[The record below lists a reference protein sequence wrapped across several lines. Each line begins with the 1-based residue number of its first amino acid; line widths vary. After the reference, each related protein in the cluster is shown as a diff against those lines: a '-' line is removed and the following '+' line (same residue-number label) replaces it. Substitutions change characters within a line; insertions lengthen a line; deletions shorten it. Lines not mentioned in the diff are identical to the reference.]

1 MQKQAEV
8 KARYPYSDEERQK
21 AFIDLSLYSHAVRE
35 LEAYIPKYVPAPMAQ
50 FDPDTVR
57 RLVDEIRLNPDG
69 SVDIVFR
76 NIEYVEMVEK
86 LLEGIT

>member
-1 MQKQAEV
+1 
-8 KARYPYSDEERQK
+8 
-21 AFIDLSLYSHAVRE
+21 
-35 LEAYIPKYVPAPMAQ
+35 MAQ
-50 FDPDTVR
+50 FDPYLVR
-57 RLVDEIRLNPDG
+57 SLVDEMRLNPDG